1 MFATNCP
8 DCIPIVVSDLCC
20 CDLLCELCPKTC
32 LQPTVPNL
40 SQLFCL
46 VFVAVL
52 CCVNLVPKHVCNQL
66 SQCRHNCC
74 VWFLLLWCVVWILS
88 QHMFAASCPNFVP
101 LVLRDLCCCICCVNF
116 VPKHVCNQLP
126 QLCPNCGVW
135 FLLLCC
141 VVWPLSQNMFATN
154 SQNVGPTVMCDVR
167 SCDVLFEFCPNT
179 CLQPAVPM
187 LSHLFCVICVAV
199 ICCLA
204 PFIPGTV
211 AGMARRAFGYIYIY
225 IYT

>member
-1 MFATNCP
+1 
-8 DCIPIVVSDLCC
+8 
-20 CDLLCELCPKTC
+20 
-32 LQPTVPNL
+32 
-40 SQLFCL
+40 
-46 VFVAVL
+46 
-52 CCVNLVPKHVCNQL
+52 
-66 SQCRHNCC
+66 
-74 VWFLLLWCVVWILS
+74 
-88 QHMFAASCPNFVP
+88 
-101 LVLRDLCCCICCVNF
+101 
-116 VPKHVCNQLP
+116 
-126 QLCPNCGVW
+126 
-135 FLLLCC
+135 
-141 VVWPLSQNMFATN
+141 MFATN

-225 IYT
+225 IYIYLRGCTTEAASEVACLRGVGYGAACRNYGIC